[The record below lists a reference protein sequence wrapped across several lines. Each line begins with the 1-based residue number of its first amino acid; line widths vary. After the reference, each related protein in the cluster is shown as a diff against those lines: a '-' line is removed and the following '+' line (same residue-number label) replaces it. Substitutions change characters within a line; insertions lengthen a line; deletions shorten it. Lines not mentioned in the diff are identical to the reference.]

1 MVVGLIVALVFIVVL
16 IMSIYGRKQLQKLE
30 KEDPSI
36 TKYLGDK
43 F

>member
-1 MVVGLIVALVFIVVL
+1 MVVGIIVALVFILVL
-16 IMSIYGRKQLQKLE
+16 LMSIGGRKQLQKLE

-36 TKYLGDK
+36 SKYLGDK